1 MRYNINVMD
10 SGRIMMKCLDTG
22 DVEYS
27 SNIKDLL
34 VFIEKHE
41 QSKKEGE
48 DE

>member
-1 MRYNINVMD
+1 M
-10 SGRIMMKCLDTG
+10 STGRIMMKCLDTEE
-22 DVEYS
+22 VEYS
-27 SNIKDLL
+27 NNIKDLL